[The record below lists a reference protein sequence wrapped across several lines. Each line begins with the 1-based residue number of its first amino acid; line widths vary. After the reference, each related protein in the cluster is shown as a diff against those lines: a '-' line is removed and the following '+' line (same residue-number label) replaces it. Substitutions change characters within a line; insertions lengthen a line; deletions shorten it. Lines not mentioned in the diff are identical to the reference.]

1 MRKFKKFLGIVTI
14 LMLVLTTLPTN
25 VFAAEAGPK
34 VGSYTAS
41 VSKST
46 ITVGGSAN
54 ITITAKKAAGQFTIK
69 SSNPSVAKVGTST
82 VWIDGSHANASGKV
96 AIKAVSE
103 GTATITIT
111 PINVSDQ
118 NYNLLTNTKT
128 FKITVKKAVATT
140 DKNDDKTTTTTKS
153 SDATLKSL
161 TSDVVEIDFS
171 KDKTN
176 YIINVDKTVTSLGLK
191 AVANN
196 SKAKIKITGDENFV
210 TGNNIVKVVVTAEN
224 GTTKTYTITVVKSKY
239 GSGPLLDL
247 EIKGYEISPEFDPAR
262 LTYSVDVVGKTS
274 VDVEYV
280 LADKDSKVTIEGADN
295 LQVGKN
301 DVKVVVTEQDGTVTT
316 YTIQVNVAA
325 SADVVEESNNLIWII
340 IIIVLLLLIV
350 AETAYIIIK
359 KKKENK

>member
-1 MRKFKKFLGIVTI
+1 MRKFKKILGIATI
-14 LMLVLTTLPTN
+14 LMLVLTILPTN

-54 ITITAKKAAGQFTIK
+54 LTITAKKAAGQFTVK

-82 VWIDGSHANASGKV
+82 IWIDGSHANASGKV
-96 AIKAVSE
+96 TIKAVAA

-111 PINVSDQ
+111 PKNVSDQ

-128 FKITVKKAVATT
+128 FKITVKKAATTT
-140 DKNDDKTTTTTKS
+140 DKNDDKTTTKS

-176 YIINVDKTVTSLGLK
+176 YTINVDKTVTSLGLK

-247 EIKGYEISPEFDPAR
+247 EIKGYEISPEFDPSR

-325 SADVVEESNNLIWII
+325 SADIVEESNNLIWII
-340 IIIVLLLLIV
+340 IIIILLLLIV
-350 AETAYIIIK
+350 AETTYIIIK
-359 KKKENK
+359 KKKEDK